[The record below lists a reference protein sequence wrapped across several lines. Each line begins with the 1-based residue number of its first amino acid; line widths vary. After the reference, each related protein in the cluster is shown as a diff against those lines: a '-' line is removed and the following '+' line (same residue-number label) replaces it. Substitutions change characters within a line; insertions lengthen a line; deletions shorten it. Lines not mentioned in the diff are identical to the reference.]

1 MIIVHDCNGWISSEI
16 KSVAV
21 CLPLKEI
28 LEAAMQRS
36 FMRMKKVERERELDA
51 RKGEVLIVQ
60 IGADNKTLGEN
71 TSSNRDTA
79 RLYYCLHKNID
90 SFFKKQLML
99 INSRYFER
107 TNDKIGYCEFHM
119 DG

>member
-36 FMRMKKVERERELDA
+36 FMRMKKVERER
-51 RKGEVLIVQ
+51 
-60 IGADNKTLGEN
+60 T
-71 TSSNRDTA
+71 
-79 RLYYCLHKNID
+79 
-90 SFFKKQLML
+90 
-99 INSRYFER
+99 
-107 TNDKIGYCEFHM
+107 
-119 DG
+119 